1 MFSSNEHKISVIC
14 LQETWLAADSDTS
27 LFQLDGYNLIHK
39 AKSYSAHGDVAIYLH
54 KDYEYEI
61 INTHSGSNIW
71 DGIFTKI
78 TINYNNIKKKIILGN
93 TYRPPRPTVENILTY
108 IQELNQIMN
117 NLRNYKNVIIT
128 EDFNLDLLK
137 FRVNNNINEYLDF
150 MISNSYFPKITLPTR
165 LTNRQ
170 GTLIDNF
177 FVKMTENFGGTTSGI
192 LLNQISDHLP
202 YFITLDYLHSSKPTH
217 RHIKLS
223 SSNPESLQNFKTE
236 LQNELIQYRLN
247 TLLEN
252 PNESYDNFNE
262 IIKQLINKYF
272 PVKYVKFKKYKHKRS
287 KWISKSILRSILYK
301 DKLYVKLKAT
311 PVNSDQF
318 QGTLTNFRTYTRI
331 LRQTINLA
339 KKKYY
344 HNCFN
349 KFKCDM
355 KKTWSTINE
364 VLNKT
369 KMKKD
374 FPDYF
379 EINGMN
385 VSNKKIIAN
394 EFNKYFIDIGPSLAQ
409 NTHQPAGRSYK
420 DYLLNAL
427 PSNFEFKAVTV
438 ETIIKVIDSLK
449 PKTSSSL
456 DKISNKLLKYVKSE
470 LAPPLTSIFNQS
482 IQQGIFP
489 DLMKQAK
496 VIPIYK

>member
-1 MFSSNEHKISVIC
+1 M
-14 LQETWLAADSDTS
+14 
-27 LFQLDGYNLIHK
+27 
-39 AKSYSAHGDVAIYLH
+39 
-54 KDYEYEI
+54 
-61 INTHSGSNIW
+61 
-71 DGIFTKI
+71 
-78 TINYNNIKKKIILGN
+78 
-93 TYRPPRPTVENILTY
+93 
-108 IQELNQIMN
+108 
-117 NLRNYKNVIIT
+117 
-128 EDFNLDLLK
+128 DF
-137 FRVNNNINEYLDF
+137 E
-150 MISNSYFPKITLPTR
+150 
-165 LTNRQ
+165 
-170 GTLIDNF
+170 
-177 FVKMTENFGGTTSGI
+177 
-192 LLNQISDHLP
+192 
-202 YFITLDYLHSSKPTH
+202 
-217 RHIKLS
+217 
-223 SSNPESLQNFKTE
+223 
-236 LQNELIQYRLN
+236 
-247 TLLEN
+247 
-252 PNESYDNFNE
+252 
-262 IIKQLINKYF
+262 
-272 PVKYVKFKKYKHKRS
+272 
-287 KWISKSILRSILYK
+287 SILRSILYK

-427 PSNFEFKAVTV
+427 PSNFEFKTVTV

-496 VIPIYK
+496 VIPCGVHTQTN